1 MGTRSTLHIKDDDGT
16 NLVSLYRQYD
26 GYPTGMGMEIKTAL
40 NNGQVELLNGFDS
53 DSFIPKNF
61 NGMACLGAFII
72 GALKGVKADVEN
84 YTFKGATGQIGGI
97 YLTTP
102 DDRQAYD
109 YFLAPTKDGSTVNM
123 RVETGGRE
131 IFNGLLSEFDGQ
143 LVEENE

>member
-1 MGTRSTLHIKDDDGT
+1 MGTRSTLHIKDDDGSHI
-16 NLVSLYRQYD
+16 VSVYRQMD
-26 GYPTGMGMEIKTAL
+26 GYPTGMGMDIKTAL
-40 NNGQVELLNGFDS
+40 NNGQVELRNGFGGGDA
-53 DSFIPKNF
+53 IPKNF
-61 NGMACLGAFII
+61 NGMTCLGAFII

-84 YTFKGATGQIGGI
+84 YTLKGATGQIGGI

-109 YFLAPTKDGSTVNM
+109 YFLAPTKDGNTVNM

-131 IFNGLLSEFDGQ
+131 IFNGLLAEFDGQ